1 MDWRKNDDGSATMSS
16 QNLIPTEEFVEM
28 TNMDRTEF
36 YLLFH
41 TGKLPIVKKPDH
53 FYVDMNDIRARR

>member
-1 MDWRKNDDGSATMSS
+1 MSS

-41 TGKLPIVKKPDH
+41 TVKLPIVKKPDH